1 MFCAGLTAARRA
13 AMNDLKL
20 YGLKLEHIQKLLDA
34 IHTVRFGTVTAVI
47 QDGSLIQLEQ
57 HEKIRLK

>member
-1 MFCAGLTAARRA
+1 
-13 AMNDLKL
+13 MNDLKL

-34 IHTVRFGTVTAVI
+34 IHAVRFGTVTDVI